1 MYCNNNDLFTAERLA
16 MMSSLFDVLQ
26 QSFEGTL
33 NTVKINSCI
42 QYNNNYYNTSMQQ
55 CKPIMS

>member
-1 MYCNNNDLFTAERLA
+1 MHDVIITIHVHSLIYCNNNDLFTAERLA

-33 NTVKINSCI
+33 NTVKINSRI
-42 QYNNNYYNTSMQQ
+42 IIVQ
-55 CKPIMS
+55 